1 MVIPQGEDPRLP
13 NFLIIGAMKAGTTS
27 LYHYLRPH
35 PQLFMAS
42 IKELDFFVEE
52 LNWSR
57 GIDWYR
63 KQFARAGR
71 YPARGE
77 ASTNYSK
84 YPRFSGVPE
93 RIARLVPQAR
103 LIYVVRDPI
112 DRMRS
117 HYQHS
122 FALGVER
129 APISEALINNP
140 AYVTSSRYGL
150 QVEQYRAHFPPDQL
164 LIVTSEDLR
173 DKREQTMKRVYE
185 FLGIDASYVAPTLD
199 REYYKT
205 KERTQYSPLI
215 ASLRNTL
222 KKRVPHSKRAKELV
236 DSVGQWPKRLT
247 TSHRQERRDP
257 SKPAPTPNAIPDV
270 TRARLE
276 EIIAEDVALLRSH
289 MPPDFDGWGIG

>member
-1 MVIPQGEDPRLP
+1 MTSQGEDPRLP
-13 NFLIIGAMKAGTTS
+13 NFLIVGAMKAGTTS

-57 GIDWYR
+57 GIEWYR
-63 KQFARAGR
+63 RQFARAGR

-84 YPRFSGVPE
+84 YPRFKGVPE
-93 RIARLVPQAR
+93 RIAKLVPQAR

-112 DRMRS
+112 ERMRS

-129 APISEALINNP
+129 APISDALINNP
-140 AYVTSSRYGL
+140 AYLMSSRYGL
-150 QVEQYRAHFPPDQL
+150 QVEQYRDHFPPDQV
-164 LIVTSEDLR
+164 LIVTSEELR
-173 DKREQTMKRVYE
+173 DQRAHTMVRVYR
-185 FLGIDASYVAPTLD
+185 FLGIDVGYIAPTLD

-222 KKRVPHSKRAKELV
+222 KKRVPYSKRAKELV
-236 DSVGQWPKRLT
+236 DSLGQRPKRF
-247 TSHRQERRDP
+247 TSHRRERRDH
-257 SKPAPTPNAIPDV
+257 SSPAPAPNTIPDT
-270 TRARLE
+270 TRTRLE
-276 EIIAEDVALLRSH
+276 EILAEDVARLRAY
-289 MPPDFDGWGIG
+289 MPPGFDGWGIG